1 MELVE
6 LSKEDMLKAVRAD
19 IERMTA
25 QQDYSDRFY
34 QLLFLEYKLRNLYRR
49 KDMGNKS
56 MTKEYELGHS
66 YDFDDFSTPE
76 GKKFTKQNSHRR
88 VRRRLTG
95 SAAIKKILTQF
106 FSEKE

>member
-6 LSKEDMLKAVRAD
+6 LSKEDMLKAVRDD
-19 IERMTA
+19 IAQMTA
-25 QQDYSDRFY
+25 EHDYSDKFY

-56 MTKEYELGHS
+56 MKKQYELKHS
-66 YDFDDFSTPE
+66 YDFADFGTPE

-88 VRRRLTG
+88 VRRRLAG
-95 SAAIKKILTQF
+95 SAAIKKILAQF